1 MLKKIGLIS
10 IANAITSVGGYLL
23 LPVFL
28 GLMTQKEFGEFS
40 FIVSVMGSLSL
51 LIGLSLY
58 VPFIRNF
65 CADRSNNLIR
75 SELVSTVFNSLF
87 IWLLIVDL
95 FLLLAKPLLVD
106 MYISFFNISIF
117 ADEKYYL
124 VLLSLNTSAVLLYCY
139 SLLMSKKNT
148 HAIIVFTLVRFA
160 FVSASSLIFIYFNLL
175 GQESVL
181 NRLFGVFIAE
191 LLVALAY
198 LFVYV
203 RPYISL
209 KINLSVLGDQLKIA
223 LPLIPSGLIGLL
235 IVAIDRSLITEYYGL
250 KELANYNL
258 AMMALLPLQMLMTAT
273 QVAWAPH
280 LFSLKGSKNAMR
292 QTIKVMK
299 IALFYMIISVP
310 LLSLVIYL
318 ALIYNFIGSEY
329 SVVPKITIYASIG
342 VIASILMHLTN
353 NMFVYLKKTKYQ
365 FGIGLMILL
374 INLSVNIALIPNYS
388 FYGATIAAGLANLT
402 GLVVS
407 LLLLIRMTKNKPGG
421 YA

>member
-40 FIVSVMGSLSL
+40 FIVSVMAPFSL
-51 LIGLSLY
+51 IIHLSLY

-65 CADRSNNLIR
+65 CSDRSNNLIR

-87 IWLLIVDL
+87 IWLVIVDL
-95 FLLLAKPLLVD
+95 SLLLAKPLLIEI
-106 MYISFFNISIF
+106 YIGFFNISSF

-124 VLLSLNTSAVLLYCY
+124 VLFFLNTNVVLLYCY

-148 HAIIVFTLVRFA
+148 YAIVVYTLVRF
-160 FVSASSLIFIYFNLL
+160 VLISASSLIFIYFNFF

-191 LLVALAY
+191 LLVALTY
-198 LFVYV
+198 LFIYV

-223 LPLIPSGLIGLL
+223 LPLIPTGLMGLF
-235 IVAIDRSLITEYYGL
+235 IVAIDRSLITKYYGL

-258 AMMALLPLQMLMTAT
+258 AMIALGPMELLMTAT

-280 LFSLKGSKNAMR
+280 LFSLKDANDAMR

-299 IALFYMIISVP
+299 IALFFMIISAP
-310 LLSLVIYL
+310 LMSLAIYL
-318 ALIYNFIGSEY
+318 ALIYNFIGHEY
-329 SVVPKITIYASIG
+329 KVVPEIIIYASIG
-342 VIASILMHLTN
+342 GIAAILMHLIN
-353 NMFVYLKKTKYQ
+353 NMFVYLKKTKYL